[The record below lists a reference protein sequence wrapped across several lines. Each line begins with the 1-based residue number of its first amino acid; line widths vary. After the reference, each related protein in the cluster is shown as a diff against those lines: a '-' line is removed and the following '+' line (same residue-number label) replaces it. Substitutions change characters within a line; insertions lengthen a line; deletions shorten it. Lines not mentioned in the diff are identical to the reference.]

1 MESINQA
8 FSEVYDII
16 NHLDTKLYKKI
27 PISFI
32 EMIKQ
37 NKDDTYHPQIDYSIS
52 INRQELLKDTRTI
65 LSLIYRDYICSD
77 EKREELRYNDIIE
90 FRKYQEENA
99 IGFNYDDIF
108 KKRKEETP
116 TNLNNEVVVYKEN
129 IFKKIIRFIRMKLR
143 I

>member
-32 EMIKQ
+32 EMIKE

-108 KKRKEETP
+108 KKRKEETA
-116 TNLNNEVVVYKEN
+116 TNLNNEVVVYKES
-129 IFKKIIRFIRMKLR
+129 IFKKIIRFIKMKLK